1 MDDGLFH
8 ELFQEK
14 IVLRWKGRFYQT
26 QVYHR
31 NHEIY
36 AKLGAGYVRLHSA
49 GNTTEPNVMWEGPIP
64 QHCFIESFRVRLR
77 A

>member
-14 IVLRWKGRFYQT
+14 VVLRWKGRFYQC
-26 QVYHR
+26 QLYHR

-36 AKLGAGYVRLHSA
+36 AKLYAGYVRLHSA
-49 GNTTEPNVMWEGPIP
+49 GNTTEPNMVWEGNLPDMCYIAD
-64 QHCFIESFRVRLR
+64 FRVRLK